1 MAEKSTFIKL
11 DRNITEWG
19 WYQDANTFRVFIHLL
34 IKASIKNREYAGII
48 IKRGEYITTYDR
60 ISTELKL
67 SIQQSRTALEHLKS
81 TGEITI
87 TRYSKFQVIS
97 IKNYDFYQSNYKNQQ
112 SNNNQST
119 INQQSNNNQ
128 ITINQQSNNNQI
140 TIKQEC
146 KESKEEKEC
155 KESKEL
161 EEESVAST
169 TPPDTFKTQET
180 QNKTQKTQNKTQETQ
195 KEVKHKFGEY
205 KHVMLTDK
213 QYQSLIADYGEA
225 TIKEYISRVDNW
237 IQMKGK
243 NPYKDFNLAIRNW
256 LNKDHIQKN
265 NSQSVYDEYEQSQ
278 VLPY

>member
-67 SIQQSRTALEHLKS
+67 SIQQARTALEHLKS

-97 IKNYDFYQSNYKNQQ
+97 IKNYDFYQSNYE
-112 SNNNQST
+112 
-119 INQQSNNNQ
+119 NQQSNNNQ
-128 ITINQQSNNNQI
+128 ITVNQQSNNNQI

-146 KESKEEKEC
+146 KERKEEKEC
-155 KESKEL
+155 KESKEW
-161 EEESVAST
+161 EEGSAAK
-169 TPPDTFKTQET
+169 PPQPPPPEK
-180 QNKTQKTQNKTQETQ
+180 KQ
-195 KEVKHKFGEY
+195 KEVKHKYGEY
-205 KHVMLTDK
+205 QHVKLTDSQFK
-213 QYQSLIADYGEA
+213 KLLEDYTEAQVRSYIRKVDEYCQQHGKSYKDYNLTIRSWMNKDNVQKTGEK
-225 TIKEYISRVDNW
+225 I
-237 IQMKGK
+237 
-243 NPYKDFNLAIRNW
+243 NPYSA
-256 LNKDHIQKN
+256 
-265 NSQSVYDEYEQSQ
+265 YDEYDKNQD
-278 VLPY
+278 LPF

>member
-97 IKNYDFYQSNYKNQQ
+97 IKNYDFYQSNYE
-112 SNNNQST
+112 
-119 INQQSNNNQ
+119 NQQSNNNQ
-128 ITINQQSNNNQI
+128 ITTNQQSINNQSTTNQQPNNNQI

-169 TPPDTFKTQET
+169 TPPDTVKTQKT
-180 QNKTQKTQNKTQETQ
+180 QNKTQKTQNETQ
-195 KEVKHKFGEY
+195 TEVKHKFGEY

-225 TIKEYISRVDNW
+225 TIKDFISKIDEW

-243 NPYKDFNLAIRNW
+243 SPYKDYNLAIRKW
-256 LNKDHIQKN
+256 LGKDNIPKKGEVIHGN
-265 NSQSVYDEYEQSQ
+265 FDERFGKFA
-278 VLPY
+278 